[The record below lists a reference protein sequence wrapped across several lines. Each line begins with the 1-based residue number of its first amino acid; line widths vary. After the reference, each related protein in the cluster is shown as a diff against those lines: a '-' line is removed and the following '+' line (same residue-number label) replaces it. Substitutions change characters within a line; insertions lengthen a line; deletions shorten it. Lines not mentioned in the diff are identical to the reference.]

1 MKEERVFL
9 DKDGNIVKPEKAEW
23 LVVHTYDDK
32 GKLVE
37 EKWVEIK
44 DKA

>member
-1 MKEERVFL
+1 MKEKGIYL
-9 DKDGNIVKPEKAEW
+9 DEKHNIVPKEKAKW

-37 EKWVEIK
+37 EKWVNLK
-44 DKA
+44 QSS